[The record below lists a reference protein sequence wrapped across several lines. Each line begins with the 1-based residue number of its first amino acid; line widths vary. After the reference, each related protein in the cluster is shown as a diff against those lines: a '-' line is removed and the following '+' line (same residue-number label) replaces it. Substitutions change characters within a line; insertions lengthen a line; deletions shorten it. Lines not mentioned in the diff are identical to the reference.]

1 MNVRKFLQKNIVVM
15 DGGTGTLVQQ
25 AGLGLGELPER
36 WNVSHKFE
44 MIAIHKAYFD
54 AGSNIVCT
62 NTFGANTLKYTDEE
76 LEQVISAGVENAKL
90 ARTLSNTSQKK
101 YIALDIGPLGK
112 LLKPY
117 GQLDFE
123 EAVGI
128 FAKTVRLGVK
138 YGVDLVYIE
147 TMNDSY
153 ETKSAVLAV
162 KENCDLP
169 VFVSNAYGGDGL
181 LMTGATPHAMV
192 AMLEGLGVDA
202 VGANCSLGPQQLAP
216 VVEELLDKSSLPVLV
231 KPNAGLPQT
240 DGKSTYYDL
249 SAQDFAAQTAEF
261 VKLGARIVGGC
272 CGTTPDY
279 IRALTQKLK
288 GIKPKKI
295 MQKNIACVSS
305 YTHAIT
311 LDKPVVIGERINP
324 TGKKR
329 FKQALVEGTLD
340 YALGEAVSQKEHG
353 AHILDVN
360 VGLPEI
366 DEATTLTRYVREIQ
380 GVVDL
385 PLQIDTSSVPAL
397 ESALRIYNGK
407 PLINSVNGKKESM
420 QAVFPLV
427 KKYGGM
433 VVALTLDEH
442 GIPDTW
448 NGRVQIANR
457 IIAEAKKYGIEKKDI
472 VVDTLTTSVATD
484 KTAAETTL
492 KALSFVDKVLGVKTA
507 LGVSNVSFGLPA
519 RETVNA
525 TFFACAL
532 RAGLTCAIIN
542 PLSTEMQKVYRAF
555 MALQGYDENC
565 EEYVRFATQESAPA
579 PAKTENK
586 TLSLRQAIIEGR
598 KELAEKLCKASLQEK
613 TPLVVIDTEI
623 VPALD
628 EVGKAYEEKR
638 VYLPQL
644 LSSAES
650 AKTAFEQIRLKL
662 LETGE
667 SERKKC
673 KFVIATV
680 EGDIHDI
687 GKNIVKTLLENYAFE
702 VIDLGRD
709 VAVETVVETVVQT
722 RAPLVGLSALMTTT
736 LPSMTNTIKALQE
749 KAPWCKIVVGGA
761 VVNEDYANAVGADC
775 YAKDGMQTVRYAE
788 SVYAQLCKN

>member
-1 MNVRKFLQKNIVVM
+1 MDVRDFLKDNVVIM
-15 DGGTGTLVQQ
+15 DGGTGTLLQQ

-36 WNVSHKFE
+36 WNMSHASVVTK
-44 MIAIHKAYFD
+44 IHKEYFD

-62 NTFGANTLKYTDEE
+62 NTFGANALKYSDEE
-76 LEQVISAGVENAKL
+76 LENVIAYGVRNAKL
-90 ARTLSNTSQKK
+90 ARRQSKAPQEKF
-101 YIALDIGPLGK
+101 IALDIGPLGK

-123 EAVGI
+123 EAVEI

-138 YGVDLVYIE
+138 YGVDLIYIE
-147 TMNDSY
+147 TMSDCY

-169 VFVSNAYGGDGL
+169 LFVSNAYGADGV
-181 LMTGATPHAMV
+181 LMTGANPHAMV
-192 AMLEGLGVDA
+192 AMLEGLGVD
-202 VGANCSLGPQQLAP
+202 VLGANCSLGPAQLSP
-216 VVEELLDKSSLPVLV
+216 VVDELLKTSSLPVMV

-240 DGKSTYYDL
+240 DGENTYYDL
-249 SAQDFAAQTAEF
+249 SVEEFADATAEF
-261 VKLGARIVGGC
+261 VRRGARIVGGC
-272 CGTTPDY
+272 CGTTPEY
-279 IRALTQKLK
+279 IRALKTRLE
-288 GIKPKKI
+288 GVKPKTIIK
-295 MQKNIACVSS
+295 KNISCVSS
-305 YTHAIT
+305 YTHAVA
-311 LDKPVVIGERINP
+311 LDKPVIIGERINP

-329 FKQALVEGTLD
+329 FKQALTDGTLD

-360 VGLPEI
+360 VGLPGI
-366 DEATTLTRYVREIQ
+366 DERATLTQYVREIQ
-380 GVVDL
+380 AVVDL

-407 PLINSVNGKKESM
+407 PLINSVNGKAESM

-427 KKYGGM
+427 KKYGGA
-433 VVALTLDEH
+433 VVALTLDEN

-448 NGRVQIANR
+448 EGRVA
-457 IIAEAKKYGIEKKDI
+457 IAEKIIKEAERYGIDKKDI

-484 KTAAETTL
+484 KTAGTTTL
-492 KALSFVDKVLGVKTA
+492 RALAYVHNVLRVNTA

-532 RAGLTCAIIN
+532 QSGLTCAIIN
-542 PLSTEMQKVYRAF
+542 PLSTEMQKIYRSYTAI
-555 MALQGYDENC
+555 AGTDEGC
-565 EEYVRFATQESAPA
+565 QEYVAFATQNTDTVATP
-579 PAKTENK
+579 PQPQTQ
-586 TLSLRQAIIEGR
+586 TLRQAIVDGR
-598 KELAEKLCKASLQEK
+598 KELAGTLCAEALK
-613 TPLVVIDTEI
+613 TREAMEIIDAEI

-638 VYLPQL
+638 AYLPQL
-644 LSSAES
+644 LASAES
-650 AKTAFEQIRLKL
+650 AKNAFENIRIRLS
-662 LETGE
+662 E
-667 SERKKC
+667 SGKAENKKC
-673 KFVIATV
+673 TFVIATV

-687 GKNIVKTLLENYAFE
+687 GKNIVKTLLENYAFD

-709 VAVETVVETVVQT
+709 TPVEKVVETVEAT
-722 RAPLVGLSALMTTT
+722 HAPLVGLSALMTTT
-736 LPSMTNTIKALQE
+736 LPSMERTVLALKT

-761 VVNEDYANAVGADC
+761 VLTAEYADKIGADY

-788 SVYAQLCKN
+788 SVYADLCKN